1 MEDSQCVTSNPIFQV
16 QTAEPRQFTELLL
29 LCCLCRFSN
38 KTEVVFLVFRDGS
51 PGWEESV
58 QHDEPHG
65 DRGGRGYQVEDSM
78 RCKCNLD
85 LSRKFLSKKIFIAF
99 NTSGIYQSSNYS
111 YEGQD
116 YPHCPVS

>member
-1 MEDSQCVTSNPIFQV
+1 MLPVQV
-16 QTAEPRQFTELLL
+16 FKH
-29 LCCLCRFSN
+29 S
-38 KTEVVFLVFRDGS
+38 EVVFLVFRDGS
-51 PGWEESV
+51 SGWEESV

-65 DRGGRGYQVEDSM
+65 DRGGRGDQVEDSM
-78 RCKCNLD
+78 RCKCNLNM
-85 LSRKFLSKKIFIAF
+85 SRKCLLIYSTPAF